1 MRHDV
6 IMPALGMAQDSG
18 LIVAWHKA
26 AGDAVAKG
34 DVLFEVETDKATM
47 EVEAQADGFLNGVRA
62 QAGEEVPVGN
72 VIAVIGDSAEEVPHD
87 APGEAAPE
95 DNDSPT
101 ETDAI
106 PEGAGVIMPALGMAQ
121 DSGLIVAWHKAP
133 GDAVAS
139 TDILFEVETDKSTVE
154 VEAGHDGYLAAV
166 LAEAGE
172 EAPVGETIA
181 VISAE
186 KPAAPVRRS
195 RSGATAPA
203 PAAPPTTPAP
213 EPEKPEPEKPAPEK
227 PAPRTAAAPPARA
240 DGRILASPK
249 ARRLALEQ
257 GLDLNRLVAAG
268 HPQPYHVADLEVLRA
283 LPDEA
288 AIAPAQAT
296 RHLTAD
302 LPDEGF
308 TEFAAWAAA
317 EAGLTDTN
325 ALLAGLA
332 AASLD
337 HDTTTIRVET
347 EANAT
352 TYHVP
357 AGPLGGITRAD
368 TDVPV
373 DLTLRDLRQTRIS
386 SLVLGAEAQ
395 PVLTLTA
402 HASGLTLTLEC
413 TGDALTA
420 PQAIALLSGF
430 AGRMEQ
436 PLRHLL

>member
-1 MRHDV
+1 M
-6 IMPALGMAQDSG
+6 
-18 LIVAWHKA
+18 
-26 AGDAVAKG
+26 
-34 DVLFEVETDKATM
+34 
-47 EVEAQADGFLNGVRA
+47 
-62 QAGEEVPVGN
+62 
-72 VIAVIGDSAEEVPHD
+72 
-87 APGEAAPE
+87 
-95 DNDSPT
+95 
-101 ETDAI
+101 
-106 PEGAGVIMPALGMAQ
+106 
-121 DSGLIVAWHKAP
+121 
-133 GDAVAS
+133 
-139 TDILFEVETDKSTVE
+139 
-154 VEAGHDGYLAAV
+154 
-166 LAEAGE
+166 
-172 EAPVGETIA
+172 
-181 VISAE
+181 
-186 KPAAPVRRS
+186 
-195 RSGATAPA
+195 
-203 PAAPPTTPAP
+203 
-213 EPEKPEPEKPAPEK
+213 
-227 PAPRTAAAPPARA
+227 
-240 DGRILASPK
+240 
-249 ARRLALEQ
+249 
-257 GLDLNRLVAAG
+257 DLNRLVAAG

-288 AIAPAQAT
+288 ATAPAQAT

>member
-1 MRHDV
+1 MPRDV

-62 QAGEEVPVGN
+62 QAGEEVPVGK
-72 VIAVIGDSAEEVPHD
+72 VIAVIGDSADDVPD
-87 APGEAAPE
+87 DIPGEAAP
-95 DNDSPT
+95 DDTDSPT

-121 DSGLIVAWHKAP
+121 DSGLLVAWHKAP
-133 GDAVAS
+133 GDAIAS

-154 VEAGHDGYLAAV
+154 VEAGHDGFVAAV

-195 RSGATAPA
+195 RAGAAAAA
-203 PAAPPTTPAP
+203 PAAPPAS
-213 EPEKPEPEKPAPEK
+213 EPEKPVPEKST
-227 PAPRTAAAPPARA
+227 PRTAAAPAARA

-257 GLDLNRLVAAG
+257 GLDLARLVAAG

-288 AIAPAQAT
+288 ATAPAQAT

-357 AGPLGGITRAD
+357 AGSLGGITRAD
-368 TDVPV
+368 TDAPA

>member
-1 MRHDV
+1 MPHDV

-62 QAGEEVPVGN
+62 QAGQEVPVGK
-72 VIAVIGDSAEEVPHD
+72 VIAVIGDSAEEVPD
-87 APGEAAPE
+87 DLPGEAAPD

-106 PEGAGVIMPALGMAQ
+106 PAGAGVIMPALGMAQ

-133 GDAVAS
+133 GDAIAS

-186 KPAAPVRRS
+186 KPAAPVRR
-195 RSGATAPA
+195 RRAGAAAAAPAVPPAAPA
-203 PAAPPTTPAP
+203 P
-213 EPEKPEPEKPAPEK
+213 KPEKPAPEK
-227 PAPRTAAAPPARA
+227 STPRTAAAPAAQA

-268 HPQPYHVADLEVLRA
+268 HPQPYHVTDLEVLRA

-288 AIAPAQAT
+288 ATAPAQAT

-302 LPDEGF
+302 LADEGF

-317 EAGLTDTN
+317 EAGLTDAN

-332 AASLD
+332 AASLGQD
-337 HDTTTIRVET
+337 GATIRVET

-357 AGPLGGITRAD
+357 AGPLGGTTPAD
-368 TDVPV
+368 TDAPV
-373 DLTLRDLRQTRIS
+373 DLTLRDLRQSRIS
-386 SLVLGAEAQ
+386 TLALGAEAQ

-402 HASGLTLTLEC
+402 HASSLTLTLEC

>member
-1 MRHDV
+1 ADGFLNRVRAQAGEEVPVGKVIAVIGDSAEEVTDTTPDEAAPEDTSEDTSATAAIPDGTSV

-18 LIVAWHKA
+18 LIVAWHKEPGA
-26 AGDAVAKG
+26 AVTA
-34 DVLFEVETDKATM
+34 
-47 EVEAQADGFLNGVRA
+47 
-62 QAGEEVPVGN
+62 
-72 VIAVIGDSAEEVPHD
+72 
-87 APGEAAPE
+87 
-95 DNDSPT
+95 
-101 ETDAI
+101 
-106 PEGAGVIMPALGMAQ
+106 
-121 DSGLIVAWHKAP
+121 
-133 GDAVAS
+133 
-139 TDILFEVETDKSTVE
+139 TDILFEVETDKATVE
-154 VEAGHDGYLAAV
+154 VEAGHDGYLAAI

-181 VISAE
+181 VISAG
-186 KPAAPVRRS
+186 KPAAPIRIGRA
-195 RSGATAPA
+195 GAAAAA
-203 PAAPPTTPAP
+203 PAAPPAPPAP
-213 EPEKPEPEKPAPEK
+213 EPEKPVPEKST
-227 PAPRTAAAPPARA
+227 PRTAAAPAARA

-257 GLDLNRLVAAG
+257 GLDLARLVAAD

-288 AIAPAQAT
+288 ATAHAQAT

-317 EAGLTDTN
+317 EAGLTDAN

-332 AASLD
+332 AVSLD

-357 AGPLGGITRAD
+357 AGPLGGITRAE
-368 TDVPV
+368 TDAPA
-373 DLTLRDLRQTRIS
+373 DLTLRDLRQSRIN
-386 SLVLGAEAQ
+386 SLALGAEAQ

-402 HASGLTLTLEC
+402 SVGGLTLTLEC